1 MLPAKTPPVLLRSA
15 KIQGYR
21 PLGDFLAT
29 FDPLEI
35 LVDAN
40 KERYQSAKTGVS
52 YDNSDY

>member
-29 FDPLEI
+29 FGPLEI

-40 KERYQSAKTGVS
+40 KERYQSAETGVS